1 MHTINVPN
9 CYLQFVSTDPLR
21 WDRKYTVVDLGEQH
35 DILDKA
41 IVLPE
46 YTELHN
52 ILRQLNSKG
61 QRSTLVNCQ
70 VTSIAED
77 DGVGVF
83 AVSFIADGAG
93 GVFAYDVLFAFV
105 FGDSLFEFVP
115 FF

>member
-21 WDRKYTVVDLGEQH
+21 WDRKYTVVDLEEQH

-52 ILRQLNSKG
+52 ILRQLG
-61 QRSTLVNCQ
+61 STM
-70 VTSIAED
+70 
-77 DGVGVF
+77 
-83 AVSFIADGAG
+83 
-93 GVFAYDVLFAFV
+93 
-105 FGDSLFEFVP
+105 
-115 FF
+115 